1 MNDFYMSEIKQG
13 GRIHFIG
20 IGGIS
25 MSGLAHICIDRG
37 YEVSGS
43 DINETHITRALEK
56 IGAKIFK
63 QHAPEN
69 ASGAELVVYTAAINP
84 SNPELAAAK
93 GLGIRAVE
101 RSTFLGALMRDYGV
115 SICVA
120 GTHGKTTTTSMLS
133 HVLMDSGLDPTIML
147 GGELDKIGG
156 NMRVGG
162 EKYFLTEACE
172 YHRSFLE
179 FFPNI
184 AVITNVDAD
193 HLDYFKDLDDIK
205 SAFAAFAESVDRDGC
220 VVVCGD
226 DKNAVECVAGARAEV
241 LSYGMS
247 EENKFFPKNL
257 VYNKGFGEF
266 DVEYS
271 GADVHVSLKVAGAH
285 NVLNALACFA
295 VGSALALDGERIA
308 EGLEEF
314 TLVHRRFERKGTV
327 NGALIIDDY
336 AHHPTEIA
344 CTLKTAGQMCG
355 GKTYVVFQP
364 HTYTRTKLLIDE
376 FEAAFDDAD
385 EIIITDIYAA
395 REKDTGL
402 IHARELARRLESRGK
417 SVRYI
422 SGFEDIAETAK
433 KELAEGDIFITMGA
447 GSVYKIGDM
456 LLNK

>member
-1 MNDFYMSEIKQG
+1 M
-13 GRIHFIG
+13 
-20 IGGIS
+20 
-25 MSGLAHICIDRG
+25 
-37 YEVSGS
+37 SGS

-69 ASGAELVVYTAAINP
+69 AVGAELVVYTAAI
-84 SNPELAAAK
+84 SHQNPELAEAER
-93 GLGIRAVE
+93 LGIRAVE
-101 RSTFLGALMRDYGV
+101 RSTFLGALMRDYGT

-179 FFPNI
+179 FFPSI
-184 AVITNVDAD
+184 AIITNVDAD

-205 SAFAAFAESVDRDGC
+205 SAFKAFADSVGNDGY

-226 DKNAVECVAGARAEV
+226 DENAVECVAEARAEV

-247 EENKFFPKNL
+247 EKNKFFPKNL
-257 VYNKGFGEF
+257 VYNGGFGEF

-271 GADVHVSLKVAGAH
+271 GADVHVSLNVAGAH

-295 VGSALALDGERIA
+295 VGSALALDGEKIA

-314 TLVHRRFERKGTV
+314 TLVHRRFEKKGTV
-327 NGALIIDDY
+327 NGAIIIDDY

-344 CTLKTAGQMCG
+344 CTLKTASQMCD

-364 HTYTRTKLLIDE
+364 HTYTRTKLLIDS
-376 FEAAFDDAD
+376 FETAFDDAD

-402 IHARELARRLESRGK
+402 IHARELAERLERRCK

-422 SGFEDIAETAK
+422 SGFEDIAEAAK